1 MGDPVGLVLQLPPI
15 LFALTVHE
23 FSHGLAA
30 LRLGDPTAK
39 LLGRLTLNPLP
50 HLDLLGT
57 ILLFFVGFGW
67 AKPVPV
73 DVRYLKHPR
82 RDMMYIALAGPISNV
97 ILAIGFGTL
106 LRVIAHASHDFT
118 GRVEVALVQMV
129 AYSVRLNLMLAFF
142 NMIPIFPLDGS
153 KVLAGLLP
161 PIAAARY
168 QAMEQA
174 GPYVLLALIMLGSLS
189 GVSVIGFVVNPFVNY
204 FSRLFTGG
212 IL

>member
-1 MGDPVGLVLQLPPI
+1 MDDPVGLVLRLPPI

-23 FSHGLAA
+23 FAHGLVA

-50 HLDLLGT
+50 HLDPLGT
-57 ILLFFVGFGW
+57 LLLIFVGFGW

-106 LRVIAHASHDFT
+106 LRVLAHGSHEFT

-129 AYSVRLNLMLAFF
+129 MYSVGLNLMLAFF

-153 KVLAGLLP
+153 KVIAGLLP
-161 PIAAARY
+161 PIPAARY
-168 QAMEQA
+168 QTMEPI
-174 GPYVLLALIMLGSLS
+174 GPYVLLALIVLGSLS
-189 GVSVIGFVVNPFVNY
+189 GVNVIRFVISPFVRY
-204 FSRLFTGG
+204 FSHLFTGG